1 MRLLSE
7 RKKAELDEIKQPDSV
22 LAPASAPK

>member
-7 RKKAELDEIKQPDSV
+7 NKKAELDEIKQPDSV
-22 LAPASAPK
+22 LAPVCAPK